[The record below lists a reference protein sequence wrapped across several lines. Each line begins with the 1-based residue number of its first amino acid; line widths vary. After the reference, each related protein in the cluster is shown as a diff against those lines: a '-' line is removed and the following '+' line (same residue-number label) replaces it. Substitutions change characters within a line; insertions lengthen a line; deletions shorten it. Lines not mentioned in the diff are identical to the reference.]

1 MTRVDLEMRFEDL
14 VDDIINELSPEDAKA
29 VFEYIKDKIDEVSE

>member
-1 MTRVDLEMRFEDL
+1 MTRVDLEMRFEDI

-29 VFEYIKDKIDEVSE
+29 VFEHIRDKIEEVME

>member
-14 VDDIINELSPEDAKA
+14 MDDIINELSPEDAKT